1 MYPLV
6 RTLAVSLLFASLI
19 VADTTAKSL
28 ADENCEVLPFGTGRL
43 WQVSK
48 NGQPDSF
55 VFGTMHSSDKRILFI
70 PGIIMQAFNRS
81 RTIVLETSFRDKSTA
96 DGQAMMRK
104 GGNYSLKKQL
114 GQKRFKT
121 LSDII
126 SRDYGI
132 PPQFLDS
139 FKIWSAAA
147 ILSQPSPRKKSGNP
161 STLLDHELEKSGRRM
176 HKDIV
181 ALETMKEQLSIFD
194 RMPKTLQIEFLDQAL
209 KDYAKLDQEV
219 EQLAKYYLDGNIGAI
234 VCKMQEG
241 LKKASKGLAAV
252 MQDKLITERNFKMV
266 NRMKKSLK
274 KGQAFIAVGALH
286 LPGEKGIL
294 SLLEKMGYQVERK
307 Y

>member
-1 MYPLV
+1 MYPLL
-6 RTLAVSLLFASLI
+6 RTLSVAVLFASLT
-19 VADTTAKSL
+19 VADTKAKSL
-28 ADENCEVLPFGTGRL
+28 ADENCQTLPFGNGRL
-43 WQVSK
+43 WQISK
-48 NGQPDSF
+48 NGQPSSF
-55 VFGTMHSSDKRILFI
+55 VFGTMHSNDKRILFI
-70 PGIIMQAFNRS
+70 PGIIMQAFNTS
-81 RTIVLETSFRDKSTA
+81 RTVILETSFQDNSAAKA
-96 DGQAMMRK
+96 QAMMRK
-104 GGNYSLKKQL
+104 GGNHSLKKQL
-114 GQKRFKT
+114 GQKRFKA
-121 LSDII
+121 LSDIV

-132 PPQFLDS
+132 PSHFLDS

-181 ALETMKEQLSIFD
+181 ALETTTEQLSIFD
-194 RMPKTLQIEFLDQAL
+194 RMPKALQIEFLDQAL
-209 KDYAKLDQEV
+209 KDYSKLDQEI
-219 EQLAKYYLDGNIGAI
+219 EELAKYYLNGNMGAI

-241 LKKASKGLAAV
+241 LKKASKGLAAI
-252 MQDKLITERNFKMV
+252 MQDKLITERNIKMV
-266 NRMKKSLK
+266 NRMKKNLK